1 MGFGGKEL
9 QDELGLDWYDVSARN
24 YDPALGRWMNLD
36 PLAEQMRRHSP
47 YNYAFN
53 NPLRFTDPDGMAPLD
68 IIVENTET
76 NTITRVKNDD
86 ATDTWVKDG
95 KTTET
100 GLSKSESAGR
110 IAHAASDGTTT
121 NEATIKY
128 GADADASKVS
138 NYSTSVLVDVMNE
151 TGNNSIQINSTART
165 PEEQAGVMSGLVH
178 DNGMADTKALY
189 GKNGDLVLDQHPDQK
204 AMVSKMNELG
214 PSNVSKHIAD
224 PSKMNVVDVSPWR
237 AGIKRP
243 EAFASKALKHIG
255 VSRVLSPYNS
265 RDKAIHIEI
274 PQPQK

>member
-1 MGFGGKEL
+1 
-9 QDELGLDWYDVSARN
+9 
-24 YDPALGRWMNLD
+24 MNID

-100 GLSKSESAGR
+100 GLSKSQSAGR
-110 IAHAASDGTTT
+110 IANAASDGATT

-138 NYSTSVLVDVMNE
+138 NYSTSVLVGVMNE

-165 PEEQAGVMSGLVH
+165 PEEQARVMSGLVN

-224 PSKMNVVDVSPWR
+224 PSKMNVVDVSPFR

-243 EAFASKALKHIG
+243 KVFASKALKHKG

-274 PQPQK
+274 PQLQK